1 MINEWAVQEEGDVPV
16 DRRHLKMQS
25 AQAIRSVL
33 DALVELITNSDDAYR
48 GNGILDEGGKIIIEV
63 TRRRGEQPSCLIVK
77 DRAGGM
83 TLEEMKERILRYGAF
98 SAQQKSRGFMGRGA
112 KDIVALGNARFESVK
127 NNKINRVEITNEFRR
142 RIYKPRN
149 AKQEDYKEFGLKPE
163 RGGMRVQLEVDK
175 AHTVPQHE
183 SLCRELSRH
192 YTLRDIVGRREVRIV
207 DARTG
212 QETTLRYT
220 PPEGELVV
228 DEPKHF
234 DPPYQ
239 DAVARLQI
247 FRGGT
252 ELPTELQQGIIIC
265 DAYTVHQVTRFSP
278 DLDQDSE
285 GRRFFGRLD
294 CDYIRTLQ
302 LEFEDF
308 RKRNEKPPLN
318 NPVDIVDPNR
328 RKGLDY
334 EGHPFVKKLFNWAED
349 LLRKEVEKAKGEESQ
364 RRREVAN
371 EETTRRLNDLS
382 RAVARYL
389 KERLEEETLAP
400 RTPEQ
405 EAALN
410 REGVLLNPQFQRIAV
425 GEKKRMGYTVLSLGR
440 GDDPPHVTVEV
451 DGEGLKVNPREPLLK
466 GQRKNPDRLTA
477 YFEVEGVKT
486 GEDRLT
492 VRHKNELI
500 APVSR
505 TLQIIEPGDPYANY
519 PDAVSFENQHY
530 SVHDNGT
537 RTLVFV
543 AKGRRFRTVHWAA
556 RDLVETSNPQ
566 AVAIMR
572 GKALTVKNVSN
583 DVWRG
588 EIQIEGR
595 GVGKRARI
603 TLSVPTKD
611 GRETTNATVDVVSK
625 EDPPQVSVQIRIVPD
640 SYGPWRAAWDRDMP
654 NHLKIYAQ
662 HPTIARYLGREH
674 DRYPGQRS
682 PQFRVLLAEIVAEK
696 VVQRILEAKIES
708 NPSLFEERNA
718 FFFLYSE
725 EMSSF
730 LPMAHKIMISESDV
744 QKWFSDRLSN

>member
-1 MINEWAVQEEGDVPV
+1 
-16 DRRHLKMQS
+16 
-25 AQAIRSVL
+25 
-33 DALVELITNSDDAYR
+33 
-48 GNGILDEGGKIIIEV
+48 
-63 TRRRGEQPSCLIVK
+63 
-77 DRAGGM
+77 
-83 TLEEMKERILRYGAF
+83 MK
-98 SAQQKSRGFMGRGA
+98 
-112 KDIVALGNARFESVK
+112 
-127 NNKINRVEITNEFRR
+127 
-142 RIYKPRN
+142 
-149 AKQEDYKEFGLKPE
+149 
-163 RGGMRVQLEVDK
+163 
-175 AHTVPQHE
+175 
-183 SLCRELSRH
+183 
-192 YTLRDIVGRREVRIV
+192 
-207 DARTG
+207 
-212 QETTLRYT
+212 
-220 PPEGELVV
+220 
-228 DEPKHF
+228 
-234 DPPYQ
+234 
-239 DAVARLQI
+239 
-247 FRGGT
+247 
-252 ELPTELQQGIIIC
+252 
-265 DAYTVHQVTRFSP
+265 
-278 DLDQDSE
+278 
-285 GRRFFGRLD
+285 
-294 CDYIRTLQ
+294 
-302 LEFEDF
+302 
-308 RKRNEKPPLN
+308 
-318 NPVDIVDPNR
+318 
-328 RKGLDY
+328 
-334 EGHPFVKKLFNWAED
+334 
-349 LLRKEVEKAKGEESQ
+349 
-364 RRREVAN
+364 
-371 EETTRRLNDLS
+371 
-382 RAVARYL
+382 
-389 KERLEEETLAP
+389 
-400 RTPEQ
+400 
-405 EAALN
+405 
-410 REGVLLNPQFQRIAV
+410 
-425 GEKKRMGYTVLSLGR
+425 
-440 GDDPPHVTVEV
+440 
-451 DGEGLKVNPREPLLK
+451 
-466 GQRKNPDRLTA
+466 
-477 YFEVEGVKT
+477 
-486 GEDRLT
+486 
-492 VRHKNELI
+492 HKNELI

-505 TLQIIEPGDPYANY
+505 TLQIIEPEDPYANY
-519 PDAVSFENQHY
+519 ADGVSFENQHY
-530 SVHDNGT
+530 GVHDNGT

>member
-1 MINEWAVQEEGDVPV
+1 
-16 DRRHLKMQS
+16 MQS

-48 GNGILDEGGKIIIEV
+48 GNGIVDEGGKIIIEV
-63 TRRRGEQPSCLIVK
+63 TRRRGEQPSCIIVK

-83 TLEEMKERILRYGAF
+83 TLEEMKEGILKYGAF
-98 SAQQKSRGFMGRGA
+98 SAQQESRGFMGRGA
-112 KDIVALGNARFESVK
+112 KDIVALGNATFESVK
-127 NNKINRVEITNEFRR
+127 NNKINRVEITTEFRR

-149 AKQEDYKEFGLKPE
+149 AKQEDYREFGLKPE

-183 SLCRELSRH
+183 NLCRELSRH
-192 YTLRDIVGRREVRIV
+192 YALRDIIRRRDVRIV
-207 DARTG
+207 DARTS

-228 DEPKHF
+228 NERKQF
-234 DPPYQ
+234 DSPYQ

-247 FRGGT
+247 FRAGT
-252 ELPTELQQGIIIC
+252 ELATELQQGIIIC
-265 DAYTVHQVTRFSP
+265 GAYTVHQVTRFSP

-285 GRRFFGRLD
+285 GRHFFGRLD
-294 CDYIRTLQ
+294 CDYIRKLQ
-302 LEFEDF
+302 LEFEKF
-308 RKRNEKPPLN
+308 RKANEKPPLN

-371 EETTRRLNDLS
+371 EDTTRRLNDLS

-440 GDDPPHVTVEV
+440 GDDPPHVTVEI
-451 DGEGLKVNPREPLLK
+451 DGEGMKVNPREPLLK
-466 GQRKNPDRLTA
+466 AQRKNPDRLTA
-477 YFEVEGVKT
+477 YFEVEGVKP

-505 TLQIIEPGDPYANY
+505 TLQIIEPEDPYANY
-519 PDAVSFENQHY
+519 ADGVSFENQHY

-611 GRETTNATVDVVSK
+611 GRETTNATVAVVSK

-674 DRYPGQRS
+674 DGYPGQRS

-730 LPMAHKIMISESDV
+730 LPMAHKIMISEGDV